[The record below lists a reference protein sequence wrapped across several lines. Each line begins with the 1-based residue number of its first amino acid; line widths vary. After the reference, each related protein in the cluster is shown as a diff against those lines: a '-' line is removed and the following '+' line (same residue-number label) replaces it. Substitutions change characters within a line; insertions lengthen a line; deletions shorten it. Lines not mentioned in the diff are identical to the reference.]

1 MTDLKFIEIAK
12 LVLFSEI
19 QSTLALSIIVKEIVC
34 STKNELTIPKTKIN
48 HPTRS
53 AISK

>member
-19 QSTLALSIIVKEIVC
+19 QSTLALSIIVKEMVSSIIM
-34 STKNELTIPKTKIN
+34 NQQLPKQTY
-48 HPTRS
+48 
-53 AISK
+53 ISSFWFCYI